1 MTPPDKTD
9 MFILGG
15 MLAWAVSFLLWAFGG
30 R

>member
-9 MFILGG
+9 MFILGV
-15 MLAWAVSFLLWAFGG
+15 MLAWAVSFLLWEIG